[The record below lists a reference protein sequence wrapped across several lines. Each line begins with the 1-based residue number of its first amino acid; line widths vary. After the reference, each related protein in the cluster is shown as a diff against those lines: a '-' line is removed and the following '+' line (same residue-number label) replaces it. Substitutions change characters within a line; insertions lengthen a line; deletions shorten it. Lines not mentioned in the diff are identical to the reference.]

1 MVRLVHYRA
10 TAPASAKAE
19 SATLSKNIGP
29 DGLEI
34 LLAERLPKSTAVDL
48 RFRLPKTERS
58 IVAQAKVIWQ
68 DAHTSDGA
76 DHPPQ
81 FATGLQF
88 THLGEDDRS
97 QIDHLILN
105 GSAQRDHSAEDTVGH
120 LEAFFGRRLPDHVR
134 QSFQGQCIF
143 AELNQQQIMETIE
156 LSPPFLKIHK
166 VVIAGSDTT
175 NVLRS
180 RSLGVGV
187 VTQAD
192 TEGHYNKLLSLA
204 LCGQLMASTAAIHL
218 AALFPKSAPQ
228 AIEVNGIQPL
238 GPSAK
243 DLWKPSVQGTPFFAE
258 ASIIRKKMQLVSM
271 TSTIS
276 FGAVQYGA
284 IDTIKFALLR
294 ETSLSSALE
303 IPA

>member
-1 MVRLVHYRA
+1 MVRLVHYRS

-19 SATLSKNIGP
+19 SATLSKDISP
-29 DGLEI
+29 DGLGI

-48 RFRLPKTERS
+48 RFQLPKTERS
-58 IVAQAKVIWQ
+58 IIAKAKVIWQ
-68 DAHTSDGA
+68 DAQTSDGA

-88 THLGEDDRS
+88 TRLGEDEKS
-97 QIDHLILN
+97 QIDRLILN
-105 GSAQRDHSAEDTVGH
+105 GSEPRDYSTEATVSH
-120 LEAFFGRRLPDHVR
+120 LEAFFDLRLPDHVR
-134 QSFQGQCIF
+134 QSFQGQRIF
-143 AELNQQQIMETIE
+143 TELNQQQIMETIG
-156 LSPPFLKIHK
+156 LSPPFLKIQK
-166 VVIAGSDTT
+166 IIIAGSDSA
-175 NVLRS
+175 NILRS
-180 RSLGVGV
+180 RSLGMGI

-218 AALFPKSAPQ
+218 AALFPTSAPQ

-276 FGAVQYGA
+276 FGAVQYGM
-284 IDTIKFALLR
+284 IDTIKFVLLR
-294 ETSLSSALE
+294 GTSLSTALE